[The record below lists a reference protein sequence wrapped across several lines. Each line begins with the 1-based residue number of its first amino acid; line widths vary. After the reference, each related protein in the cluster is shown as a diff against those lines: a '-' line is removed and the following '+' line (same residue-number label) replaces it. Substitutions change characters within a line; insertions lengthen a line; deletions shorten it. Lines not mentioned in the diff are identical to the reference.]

1 MSPVSPS
8 REIAFAVLE
17 RVRAGSFV
25 EDALSDALSQSALRR
40 EDRTL
45 ATELVYGV
53 VRWRL
58 RLDGIIDRC
67 AAGSGKPVRLKI
79 RHILRLALYQI
90 IFLSKIPD
98 RAAVDEAVT
107 QARQRVGNGPAGF
120 VNALLRNVLRN
131 ASEADPPPADDPP
144 SISVYYSHPEWLVAR
159 WLGEFGNDLTRRI
172 LEHNNSRASLDLR
185 VNTLKTTRDDVIQLL
200 QKAGIATEPIR
211 YLRDGLAIPSG
222 GGPVH
227 TLPGYGD
234 GLFAVQERASQMV
247 APLLRPV
254 SGNRILD
261 ACAAPGGKT
270 AHLAALAEK
279 NTEIMAMDE
288 QSRRVAETQKN
299 LQRLGA
305 SWVEVRR
312 GDATDPDFIRGLG
325 SFDRILLDAPC
336 SGLGV
341 LRHNPETK
349 YRLTAQDPAALA
361 ARQLQMLT
369 ATAPA
374 LRPGGELLYS
384 VCTVTREETTGVVTL
399 FLSQHPDFTCVPIE
413 KSEVGLDSLISE
425 DRYLKTFPPPEN
437 EPMDGFF
444 AARLCRL

>member
-25 EDALSDALSQSALRR
+25 EDALSAALSQSALRR

-67 AAGSGKPVRLKI
+67 AAGSGKPVKPRL
-79 RHILRLALYQI
+79 RQILRIALYQI

-98 RAAVDEAVT
+98 RAAVDEAVS
-107 QARQRVGNGPAGF
+107 QARHRVGPGPAGF
-120 VNALLRNVLRN
+120 VNALLRNALRN
-131 ASEADPPPADDPP
+131 RSAADPPPADTPA
-144 SISVYYSHPEWLVAR
+144 SVSVYYSHPEWLVAR
-159 WLGEFGNDLTRRI
+159 WIGEFGKDLTRRI

-185 VNTLKTTRDDVIQLL
+185 VNTLKTTREDVVQLL
-200 QKAGIATEPIR
+200 QGAGIAAEPIGF
-211 YLRDGLAIPSG
+211 LRDGLAIPRG

-227 TLPGYGD
+227 TLPGYED

-254 SGNRILD
+254 SGGRILD

-270 AHLAALAEK
+270 AHLAALVEK
-279 NTEIMAMDE
+279 DTEIIAMDE
-288 QSRRVAETQKN
+288 QSRRVAETRKN

-312 GDATDPDFIRGLG
+312 GDATDPNFIRGMG
-325 SFDRILLDAPC
+325 SFDRILLDPPC
-336 SGLGV
+336 TGLGV

-349 YRLTAQDPAALA
+349 YRLTAQDPAAFA

-384 VCTVTREETTGVVTL
+384 VCTVTPEETTGVVSL
-399 FLSQHPDFTCVPIE
+399 FLAQRPGFACVPVDE
-413 KSEVGLDSLISE
+413 GEVGLASLISQG
-425 DRYLKTFPPPEN
+425 RYFRTFPSPEN

-444 AARLCRL
+444 AARICRL